1 MACADVTSAN
11 VCGYLN
17 KDLAAGFQA
26 AGASFVTIGKEGVA
40 LTSIKPIGLPTGY
53 KGAIAI
59 QTLTSLGE
67 RDQIWYYHEGE
78 TGRGAKADGWW
89 DNNVTQITTA
99 NDKIFKVGE
108 GLWVVGLNDAKLTFA
123 GEVLTAEFVKDLAAG
138 FQMIG
143 NPFATGV
150 KLTSIKPINLPT
162 GYKGAISIQTLTSL
176 GERDQIWYYH
186 EGETGRGAKADGW
199 WDNNV
204 TQITDANDVTFPA
217 GAALWTVGVDGT
229 SLKIPCPYTFDK

>member
-1 MACADVTSAN
+1 MAVADVSSAN
-11 VCGYLN
+11 VCGYNNVGL
-17 KDLAAGFQA
+17 Q
-26 AGASFVTIGKEGVA
+26 AGATAVGPSFVTIGKEGVA
-40 LTSIKPIGLPTGY
+40 LTSIKPTGLPTGY

-59 QTLTSLGE
+59 QTLTAYGE

-89 DNNVTQITTA
+89 DNNVTQITTE
-99 NDKIFKVGE
+99 NDKIFKIGE
-108 GLWVVGLNDAKLTFA
+108 GLWVVGLNDAKLTTA
-123 GEVLTAEFVKDLAAG
+123 GEVLTSELVVELRAG
-138 FQMIG
+138 ATMIA
-143 NPFATGV
+143 NPFAAGV
-150 KLTSIKPINLPT
+150 KLTSIKPIDLPT
-162 GYKGAISIQTLTSL
+162 GYKGAIAIQTLTAY
-176 GERDQIWYYH
+176 GERDKIWYYH
-186 EGETGRGAKADGW
+186 QGESGRGAKADGW